1 MTGAVLVTG
10 AFGLVGPAVVH
21 ELLAGGR
28 RVVATDLG
36 TAGNRRKAGRLR
48 ESPDLEVRWA
58 DLTDPGAVESL
69 LGGVRPDALV
79 HLAAMIPPS
88 CYAQRDLARRVNV
101 GATAALVAAA
111 SRLPVPPRV
120 VLASSVA
127 VYGAR
132 NPHTTTGLLTPE
144 TPLAPVDLYGGHKAE
159 AEQVVRE
166 SGLEW
171 VVLRLGGVLS
181 PAPRWDL
188 DTDLLDFEAVLPAD
202 GRLQTVDVRDVAAAF
217 AAATVTA
224 STGEAF
230 LVGGDDSHRLRQSEL
245 GTALAEAM
253 GLSGGLPPGRRGD
266 PSSDRDWFA
275 TDWMDTARS
284 EEVLSYQHH
293 SLPELLA
300 DLRAAVGPARWALG
314 IAAPLLRAVARA
326 RSPYRGDAGR
336 YADLWGAIGRRF
348 GDPSPDS

>member
-1 MTGAVLVTG
+1 MTDAVLVTG
-10 AFGLVGPAVVH
+10 AFGLVGPAVVQ

-36 TAGNRRKAGRLR
+36 TSGNRRKAGRLR
-48 ESPDLEVRWA
+48 GSPHLDIRWA

-69 LGGVRPDALV
+69 LGDVRPDALV
-79 HLAAMIPPS
+79 HLAAMIPPA
-88 CYAQRDLARRVNV
+88 CYAHRDLARRVNV

-111 SRLPVPPRV
+111 SRLPAPPRF

-132 NPHTTTGLLTPE
+132 NPHTTTGLLDPE
-144 TPLAPVDLYGGHKAE
+144 TPLAPVDLYGGHKVA
-159 AEQVVRE
+159 AEQVVTG
-166 SGLEW
+166 SALEW

-202 GRLQTVDVRDVAAAF
+202 GRLQTVDVRDVAVAF

-224 STGEAF
+224 SMGEAF
-230 LVGGDDSHRLRQSEL
+230 LVGGDDSHRVHQGEL
-245 GTALAEAM
+245 GTSLAEAM
-253 GLSGGLPPGRRGD
+253 GLSGGLPPGRPGD

-284 EEVLSYQHH
+284 QEVLSFQRH

-314 IAAPLLRAVARA
+314 AAAPLVRAVARA
-326 RSPYRGDAGR
+326 RSPYRRDAGP
-336 YADLWGAIGRRF
+336 YADLWAAIGRHW
-348 GDPSPDS
+348 GDPTPES